1 MEIANLVVSHKK
13 ATIEELQK
21 AWHGDLKSLIDRVLS
36 HPNITECVML
46 HTCNR
51 VEVYVCGSNTIE
63 TLKEFMK
70 EMGVPKRIVEINTN
84 EKALEHILRV
94 ASGLESMMVGEDQ
107 ILGQIKEYYHLCKEL
122 GTVGEILDLVFKKAI
137 QVGKKVRRLTNIN
150 KGAVSI
156 GSAAVELAERR
167 LGSLKGKK
175 AIIIGAGK
183 MGRLVGKAIRTK
195 SLEKVYVANRTAEKG
210 FALAK
215 EIDGTPIPFSDVK
228 EYLPECD
235 VVITATSAPHYIIKK
250 DFIENIMK
258 KRESPLLIID
268 IALPRDVEPQVGEI
282 EGVTLCTID
291 DLREISDENLR
302 KRLNE
307 AKKAEKIV
315 KEEVKILVKQIKE
328 LRARKA
334 VRQMYTLAR
343 NVKEEE
349 IRELFNKLKAKYG
362 VGEEVL
368 PILESFAESF
378 IKKFLRIPTVRI
390 KEAARN
396 GNSNIIEVVEFLFG
410 GAHHVPKGENEKTEK
425 GEIARS
431 I

>member
-1 MEIANLVVSHKK
+1 MEISNLVVSHKK
-13 ATIEELQK
+13 ATIDELQK
-21 AWHGDLKSLIDRVLS
+21 AWHGDLKSLIDRILAY
-36 HPNITECVML
+36 PNITECVIL

-51 VEVYVCGSNTIE
+51 VEVYVCGYETVN

-70 EMGVPKRIVEINTN
+70 EMGVPKRIVEINTD

-107 ILGQIKEYYHLCKEL
+107 ILGQVKEYYHLCKEL
-122 GTVGEILDLVFKKAI
+122 GSVGDILDLVFKKAI
-137 QVGKKVRRLTNIN
+137 QVGKKVRKLTNIN

-156 GSAAVELAERR
+156 GSAAVELAEKR

-175 AIIIGAGK
+175 VIIIGAGK

-195 SLEKVYVANRTAEKG
+195 SPEKVYVANRTAEKG

-215 EIDGTPIPFSDVK
+215 EIGGIPIPFSDVK
-228 EYLPECD
+228 EYLQECD

-250 DFIENIMK
+250 DFVEEIMK
-258 KRESPLLIID
+258 KRDKPLLIID
-268 IALPRDVEPQVGEI
+268 IALPRDVEPEVGEI
-282 EGVTLCTID
+282 NGVTLCTID

-315 KEEVKILVKQIKE
+315 KEEVKVLLKQIKE
-328 LRARKA
+328 LRAKKA
-334 VRQMYTLAR
+334 VRQMYTLAQS
-343 NVKEEE
+343 VKEEE
-349 IRELFNKLKAKYG
+349 IKELFNKLKAKYG
-362 VGEEVL
+362 VGEDVL
-368 PILESFAESF
+368 PLLDSFAESF
-378 IKKFLRIPTVRI
+378 IKKFLRMPTVRI

-396 GNSNIIEVVEFLFG
+396 GNSSIIEVAEFLFG
-410 GAHHVPKGENEKTEK
+410 GAHNVPEGEDEKTEK
-425 GEIARS
+425 RETAGPV
-431 I
+431 

>member
-21 AWHGDLKSLIDRVLS
+21 AWHGDLKSLIDRILRY
-36 HPNITECVML
+36 PNINECVML

-63 TLKEFMK
+63 TLKDFMK
-70 EMGVPKRIVEINTN
+70 EMGVPKRIVELNLN
-84 EKALEHILRV
+84 EKALEHLLRV

-107 ILGQIKEYYHLCKEL
+107 ILGQVREYYHLCRDL
-122 GTVGEILDLVFKKAI
+122 GSVGEILDLVFKKAI

-167 LGSLKGKK
+167 LGSLKGKR

-183 MGRLVGKAIRTK
+183 MGRLVGKAIKSK
-195 SLEKVYVANRTAEKG
+195 SLAEVYVANRTAEKG
-210 FALAK
+210 FSLAK
-215 EIDGTPIPFSDVK
+215 EINGIPIPFSEIDK
-228 EYLPECD
+228 YLPKCD
-235 VVITATSAPHYIIKK
+235 VVITATSAPHYIIKR
-250 DFIENIMK
+250 DFIERIME
-258 KRESPLLIID
+258 KRRNLLIID
-268 IALPRDVEPQVGEI
+268 IALPRDVEPAVGEI
-282 EGVTLCTID
+282 EGITLCTID

-302 KRLNE
+302 RRLNE

-315 KEEVKILVKQIKE
+315 KEEVEILLKQIKE

-334 VRQMYTLAR
+334 VRQMYSLAQE
-343 NVKEEE
+343 VKKEE
-349 IRELFNKLKAKYG
+349 IRELFNKLKARYG
-362 VGEEVL
+362 VDEDIL
-368 PILESFAESF
+368 PLLESFAESF

-390 KEAARN
+390 KDAARN
-396 GNSNIIEVVEFLFG
+396 GNSHLIEAVEFLFG
-410 GAHHVPKGENEKTEK
+410 GARNVPEGENEKIEK
-425 GEIARS
+425 REA
-431 I
+431 